1 MIKEIL
7 DNKLDYDEL
16 LTQSDPNI
24 NLVRDYLKHGR
35 LYSYFVQDEPVSF
48 AVVEIID
55 GNVEIKNI
63 FTLPE
68 HRNNG
73 YAKALINFIEKTYDD
88 YDTFL
93 LSTANSSLENITF
106 YTRLGYVYSHR
117 IENFFLDY
125 YPKKIFENN
134 MQATDLMYF
143 KKSIKNVN

>member
-35 LYSYFVQDEPVSF
+35 LYGYFVQDEPVSF

-63 FTLPE
+63 FTLLE

-73 YAKALINFIEKTYDD
+73 YAKALIKFIEKAYDD
-88 YDTFL
+88 YNTFL

-125 YPKKIFENN
+125 YPKEIFENN